1 MATTLGR
8 AAYLR
13 LDNPEIRIYY
23 IESSPP
29 KNQTRKGT
37 ILLIH
42 GFPQTSFAFRCV
54 MTPLAE
60 AGYHVI
66 APDTKGHGYSSKP
79 IGNTNQEDSWTKKAL
94 SRDLYDLVTK
104 HIGITEPIHIV
115 GYDIGGLITHAY
127 VCQFPESVA
136 SVAWGETL
144 LSGSTFY
151 EKYKHTRSMWHFDFH
166 SHNPEL
172 AVALV
177 QGKEKTYVK
186 YFFDRQG
193 QNLTV
198 FSPDVV
204 DFYASQY
211 SEPDA
216 LRCAFLTYR
225 AFEEDA
231 EDNRRWRDSLGKVTI
246 KNMILSGERSYHAH
260 EAVEMAKEFYEN
272 VQEGFIPDAGHYLA
286 EENPGGFVDILLRFI
301 ES

>member
-1 MATTLGR
+1 MATTFGR
-8 AAYLR
+8 AAYLQHH
-13 LDNPEIRIYY
+13 DPEIRIYY
-23 IESSPP
+23 VESFPP
-29 KNQTRKGT
+29 KSQKRKGT

-42 GFPQTSFAFRCV
+42 GFPQTSYAFRHV
-54 MTPLAE
+54 MEPLAQ

-79 IGNTNQEDSWTKKAL
+79 IGNIHQQDPWTKKAL

-104 HIGITEPIHIV
+104 QIGVTEPIHIV

-136 SVAWGETL
+136 TVTWGENL

-151 EKYKHTRSMWHFDFH
+151 DKYKHTRSMWHFDFQ

-177 QGKEKTYVK
+177 QGKERMYVK

-198 FSPDVV
+198 FTPDVV

-216 LRCAFLTYR
+216 LRCAFMTYR
-225 AFEEDA
+225 TFEEDA
-231 EDNRRWRDSLGKVTI
+231 EDNRRWRDELGKVKI
-246 KNMILSGERSYHAH
+246 KNMMLSGERSYHAD

-272 VQEGFIPDAGHYLA
+272 VQIGVVPDAGHYLA
-286 EENPGGFVDILLRFI
+286 EENPEGFVTELLKFI